1 MNNYSSHNDRQ
12 LLILIQSGDDS
23 AFAELY
29 ERYWELIFR
38 HILKML
44 GDKDDTKDLTQE
56 IFTSLWIK
64 SADIDPDTNIAGY
77 LYVSARNKVI
87 NMIRHNKVKKDYL
100 SSLSCFVLEYDPS
113 IFEQLNEKELLSA
126 VEKEIQ
132 NLPDKMREV
141 FELSRKKYLSHKEI
155 ALELHISDKTVKKQI
170 SNAIKI
176 LRFRLTSLLFIA
188 YIILS

>member
-1 MNNYSSHNDRQ
+1 MNNYNSHNDRQ

-56 IFTSLWIK
+56 IFTGLWIK

-100 SSLSCFVLEYDPS
+100 SSLSCFVLESDPS

>member
-100 SSLSCFVLEYDPS
+100 SSLSSFVLESDPS

>member
-100 SSLSCFVLEYDPS
+100 SSLSCFVLESDPS

-132 NLPDKMREV
+132 NLPEKMREV

>member
-44 GDKDDTKDLTQE
+44 RDKDDTKDLTQE
-56 IFTSLWIK
+56 IFTGLWIK

-87 NMIRHNKVKKDYL
+87 NMIRHNRVKHDYL
-100 SSLSCFVLEYDPS
+100 SSLSRFVLESDPS
-113 IFEQLNEKELLSA
+113 IFEQLDEKELLSA
-126 VEKEIQ
+126 IEKEIQ

-170 SNAIKI
+170 SNAIRI
-176 LRFRLTSLLFIA
+176 LRLRLTSLLLIT
-188 YIILS
+188 YIILI

>member
-1 MNNYSSHNDRQ
+1 MNDFSSYNDQQ
-12 LLILIQSGDDS
+12 LMIQIQSGNDL

-38 HILKML
+38 HVLKML
-44 GDKDDTKDLTQE
+44 GNKDDTKDLVQE
-56 IFTSLWIK
+56 IFTNLWVK
-64 SADIDPDTNIAGY
+64 SADIDPDTNLTGY

-87 NMIRHNKVKKDYL
+87 NMMRHNKVKKDYL
-100 SSLSCFVLEYDPS
+100 SSLSRFVLESDPS
-113 IFEQLNEKELLSA
+113 IFKQLDEKDLFTA

-132 NLPDKMREV
+132 NLPDKMRGV

-170 SNAIKI
+170 NNAIKI
-176 LRFRLTSLLFIA
+176 LRLRLTSLLLIV
-188 YIILS
+188 YLILL

>member
-100 SSLSCFVLEYDPS
+100 SSLSCFVLESDPS

>member
-1 MNNYSSHNDRQ
+1 MNDFSSHDDQQ
-12 LLILIQSGDDS
+12 LLIQIQSGNDL
-23 AFAELY
+23 AFAEVY
-29 ERYWELIFR
+29 ERYWELVFR
-38 HILKML
+38 YVLKML
-44 GDKDDTKDLTQE
+44 GDKDDTKDLVQE
-56 IFTSLWIK
+56 IFTNLWIK
-64 SADIDPDTNIAGY
+64 SADINPDTNIAGY

-100 SSLSCFVLEYDPS
+100 SSLSRFVLESDPS
-113 IFEQLNEKELLSA
+113 IFEQLDEIDLSTTI
-126 VEKEIQ
+126 EKEIQ

-176 LRFRLTSLLFIA
+176 LRFRLTSLLL
-188 YIILS
+188 IIYLILP

>member
-100 SSLSCFVLEYDPS
+100 SSLSCFVLESDPS

-188 YIILS
+188 YVILS

>member
-1 MNNYSSHNDRQ
+1 MNNYNSHNDRQ

-100 SSLSCFVLEYDPS
+100 SSLSCFVLESDPS

-176 LRFRLTSLLFIA
+176 LRFRLTSLLFIV

>member
-1 MNNYSSHNDRQ
+1 
-12 LLILIQSGDDS
+12 
-23 AFAELY
+23 
-29 ERYWELIFR
+29 
-38 HILKML
+38 ML

-100 SSLSCFVLEYDPS
+100 SSLSCFVLESDPS

>member
-64 SADIDPDTNIAGY
+64 SADIYPDTNIAGY

-100 SSLSCFVLEYDPS
+100 SSLSCFVLESDPS

>member
-1 MNNYSSHNDRQ
+1 MNDFSSHDDQQ
-12 LLILIQSGDDS
+12 LLIQIQSGNDL
-23 AFAELY
+23 AFAEVY
-29 ERYWELIFR
+29 ERYWELVFR
-38 HILKML
+38 YVLKML
-44 GDKDDTKDLTQE
+44 GDKDDTKDLVQE
-56 IFTSLWIK
+56 IFTNLWIK
-64 SADIDPDTNIAGY
+64 SADINPDTNIAGY

-100 SSLSCFVLEYDPS
+100 SSLSRFVLESDPS
-113 IFEQLNEKELLSA
+113 IFEQLDEIDLSTTI
-126 VEKEIQ
+126 EKEIQ

-176 LRFRLTSLLFIA
+176 LRFRLTSLLL
-188 YIILS
+188 IIYLIIP